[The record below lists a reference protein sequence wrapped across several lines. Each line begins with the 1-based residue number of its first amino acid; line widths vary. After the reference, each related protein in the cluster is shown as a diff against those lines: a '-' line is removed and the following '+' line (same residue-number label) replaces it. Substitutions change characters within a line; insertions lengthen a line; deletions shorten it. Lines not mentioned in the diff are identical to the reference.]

1 MLRPP
6 RGVYSAVAGQTS
18 SARSTGQTKELE
30 PKLPWPKDL
39 LELPSPVPSLPP
51 SLLSTA
57 GTVAAGGT
65 ARWAVAGLTKGA
77 IRATSAA
84 LEGLPTPAPASAA
97 EKPSRTAAATPPPL
111 PPRSGQR
118 PLVSARWSGRKSSGS
133 AASRKICALGTVAVG
148 DDPVR
153 PGPAVAGAAPA
164 EAAGAA
170 ASPTAATNAAGAQA
184 TAATVSAPP
193 SGTSAAA
200 GSPPP
205 SKGTESTLGG
215 SHLGAAVEADVGE
228 GAASAATPAPTAAT
242 ATTSAAAPHTEG
254 ALADEEGLL
263 PAKMTAER

>member
-170 ASPTAATNAAGAQA
+170 AS
-184 TAATVSAPP
+184 
-193 SGTSAAA
+193 AAA